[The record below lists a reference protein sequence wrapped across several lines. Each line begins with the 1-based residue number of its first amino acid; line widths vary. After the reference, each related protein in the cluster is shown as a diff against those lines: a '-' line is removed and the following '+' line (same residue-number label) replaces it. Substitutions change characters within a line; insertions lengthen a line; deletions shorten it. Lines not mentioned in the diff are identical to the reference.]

1 MDARPIGVFDSGVG
15 GLTVARALQ
24 RELPAEALVYL
35 GDTARLPYG
44 TKSPETIRRY
54 ARAAARQLVERD
66 IKLLVVACNTASSV
80 ALEDLQRELAPLP
93 VVGVVEPGAHAA
105 VAACGGRPVLVLGTE
120 STISGGAYVRA
131 ITSYDSG
138 VEVRGR
144 ACPLFVALAEEGL
157 VRGDIPRAVARRYL
171 TADLLDG
178 LGAIVLGCTHFPVLR
193 ETVAEIAG
201 EVPIVDSAGTTAKRV
216 RVALDRLGLAAA
228 EGAARP
234 ARVQL
239 LATDGTERFAR
250 VGGTFLGRSIERGE
264 VEVVDLGPGCVSLR

>member
-24 RELPAEALVYL
+24 RELPAESLVYL

-44 TKSPETIRRY
+44 TKSPETVRRY
-54 ARAAARQLVERD
+54 ARAAARLLVERD

-120 STISGGAYVRA
+120 GTISGGAYVRA

-216 RVALDRLGLAAA
+216 RAALDRMGLAAS
-228 EGAARP
+228 EGASRS

-239 LATDGTERFAR
+239 LATDGAERFAR
-250 VGGTFLGRSIERGE
+250 VGGTFLGRAIPSGE